1 MLLSPSQKYYTYRL
15 ALSFASGVCLASA
28 FAPANEPLFAFAA
41 LILIFY
47 LVGAT
52 QKLSHVALWSITFG
66 FGWFVTGINWVYYSM
81 YHYGYM
87 PLEWTYVTT
96 IVFSLGLALFPTAAF
111 TLVAKF
117 VDNPALRMGLALPAA
132 MTIFE
137 WLRSWVFTG
146 FPWLNPA
153 YAVVEWPLGGLA
165 PFLGSFGVLLG
176 LTWTAGLLACVW
188 SLRGKW
194 LYIASCLITAFSV
207 LMLSMAGKQIVWS
220 EPAGDFTVRVVQPN
234 LEPRLLQQ
242 SMSERFDE
250 VYFYLDN
257 VTVEKAAVDAVILP
271 ESVYPLAW
279 QQFPASERDRLLKWV
294 KDEKKSLL
302 FNAFWLDNNQYSNAA
317 IALDPQGELSLYQ
330 KHHLVPFGEFVPWGF
345 RWFIDSMRIPMTDLA
360 AGPLPQELISFT
372 GHLAAVNLCYENLFG
387 NEWIEAWQ
395 KASPEVLINLSNLKW
410 FGPVKAASQHLQI
423 SQMRALETA
432 RPLLSV
438 TNSGETALINEKG
451 EVVRRL
457 ATDIDATMDVKIT
470 AMKGEATPFVKMG
483 NWPAVIVAF
492 LMLIG
497 AFVCTFALKRG
508 QKG

>member
-1 MLLSPSQKYYTYRL
+1 
-15 ALSFASGVCLASA
+15 
-28 FAPANEPLFAFAA
+28 
-41 LILIFY
+41 
-47 LVGAT
+47 
-52 QKLSHVALWSITFG
+52 
-66 FGWFVTGINWVYYSM
+66 
-81 YHYGYM
+81 
-87 PLEWTYVTT
+87 
-96 IVFSLGLALFPTAAF
+96 
-111 TLVAKF
+111 
-117 VDNPALRMGLALPAA
+117 
-132 MTIFE
+132 
-137 WLRSWVFTG
+137 
-146 FPWLNPA
+146 
-153 YAVVEWPLGGLA
+153 
-165 PFLGSFGVLLG
+165 
-176 LTWTAGLLACVW
+176 
-188 SLRGKW
+188 
-194 LYIASCLITAFSV
+194 
-207 LMLSMAGKQIVWS
+207 
-220 EPAGDFTVRVVQPN
+220 
-234 LEPRLLQQ
+234 
-242 SMSERFDE
+242 MSERFDE

-360 AGPLPQELISFT
+360 AGPLPQEPISFV
-372 GHLAAVNLCYENLFG
+372 GHLVAVNLCYENLFG

-457 ATDIDATMDVKIT
+457 ATDIDATMDVKVT